1 MKVNAIFGPPGT
13 GKTTE
18 LLNLS
23 RGKRALFLSF
33 TKAAALEVRS
43 RLGDD
48 GNGITASTLHSL
60 AFNCLNISKSQVVDK
75 KRMAEFAKET
85 GIPFKG
91 SEEGSDE
98 LQEGDEYSA
107 VLSFSNNRM
116 IPRIE
121 AYEHF
126 GCPGTR
132 HKFLMFIDS
141 YEKWKST
148 FGYVDFDDMLMRWK
162 RSTISLDYEYI
173 FLDEAQD
180 CSPLQWSVFRS
191 VVRPDCNVVIA
202 GDDDQAIYEWNGADP
217 HGMIDFL
224 QATEGEMRV
233 LSQSHRIPNSVHKL
247 VHKTILPQIS
257 KRVDKVYN
265 PRDERGMVNRYGDF
279 HDINHRN
286 LAESPTLILVRDRW
300 KMDEVKKTLN
310 REMIPYSIMGGSSP
324 WTSRI
329 ANQLRNGEEVVWDSS
344 NMHWREFYRQADLRA
359 PVNVTLSTIHQAKG
373 RESPRVV
380 LDLGLPARTLVSMYN
395 DRDAELRVMYVAMTR
410 ASRELILC
418 GENPLL

>member
-18 LLNLS
+18 LLNLA

-43 RLGDD
+43 RLGAD
-48 GNGITASTLHSL
+48 GEQITASTIHSL
-60 AFNCLNISKSQVVDK
+60 AFNHLNINKAQVVDK
-75 KRMAEFAKET
+75 KKMAEFAKET

-91 SEEGSDE
+91 SEDGSDE

-116 IPRIE
+116 ISRVE
-121 AYEHF
+121 AYNHF

-132 HKFLMFIDS
+132 HRFMMFVES

-162 RSTISLDYEYI
+162 QSAVGLDYQHI

-191 VVRPDCNVVIA
+191 VIRPDCEVVIA

-224 QATEGEMRV
+224 QATDGEMRV

-247 VHKTILPQIS
+247 VHRHILSQIS
-257 KRVDKVYN
+257 DRVEKMYH
-265 PRDERGMVNRYGDF
+265 PRDEYGLVNRFGDF
-279 HDINHRN
+279 NDINHRR
-286 LAESPTLILVRDRW
+286 LAESQTLILVRDRW
-300 KMDEVKKTLN
+300 KMEEIKKALN
-310 REMIPYSIMGGSSP
+310 REMLPYSVMGGPSP
-324 WTSRI
+324 WTSRL
-329 ANQLRNGEEVVWDSS
+329 ANQLRSGEEVVWDS
-344 NMHWREFYRQADLRA
+344 NNIHWREFYRQADLRA
-359 PVNVTLSTIHQAKG
+359 PINITLSTIHQAKG
-373 RESPRVV
+373 REAPRVV

-410 ASRELILC
+410 ASEELILC
-418 GENPLL
+418 GENPLI